1 MTGPRWT
8 PEEDAVI
15 AEVYPDFGARG
26 CSERLDRTEASCA
39 SRAKYLG
46 IRRSVSRGRSRSWDE
61 RDERIVAALLYEA
74 CRKTKRTPMAVIRH
88 AEWLLRKAKEKARR
102 EGEEAKE

>member
-15 AEVYPDFGARG
+15 AEVCPDFGAKG
-26 CSERLDRTEASCA
+26 CSERLGRSEASCA

-46 IRRSVSRGRSRSWDE
+46 IRRSVPRGRSRSWAESDE
-61 RDERIVAALLYEA
+61 KIIAALLAEA
-74 CRKTKRTPMAVIRH
+74 CRRTKRTPMAVIRH

-102 EGEEAKE
+102 ESEGASE